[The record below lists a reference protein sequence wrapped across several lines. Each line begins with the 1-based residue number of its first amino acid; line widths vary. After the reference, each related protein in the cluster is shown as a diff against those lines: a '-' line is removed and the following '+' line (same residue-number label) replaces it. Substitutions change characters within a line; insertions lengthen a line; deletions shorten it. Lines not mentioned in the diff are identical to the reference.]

1 MTAPYH
7 EAVDVKEP
15 KDLEL
20 QTTSEDIPEHVL
32 DDIKAHS
39 SQIYWS
45 LFFLEGSVMWAFYSC
60 LSAQDYYASTFP
72 NVQFA
77 FLTTPILTWPLSL
90 GHIIQMWFGL
100 DRALGNKM
108 RVLIGYG
115 LFAACCIFILIQGQL
130 GLEEYTGATL
140 VLLCFGLVGAA
151 HSLTEPAYYNVAAL
165 FPDEKFTNA
174 IQVGNVVTGCINVV
188 AATLIHAA
196 VGNSKQG
203 EENQTVK
210 LSFYIFMS
218 LLLIVCVA
226 AVYVYWRL
234 EKLVCVRY
242 LLDRAAADHIKHGQ
256 VSLPQ
261 LWAKFARVA
270 KVIVLPMIAQFML
283 FFCTLTL
290 FPGFGIASIAGE
302 LFGTSAGPWIIS
314 PGIIAP
320 FNFGDL
326 IGRLLSTKAAIN
338 YFSMKF
344 CFITSFARWV
354 WLPLLLLGATKS
366 SLYVFG
372 DNHWG
377 AYFFQLVLYV
387 ILGVSGGL
395 FSTITMG
402 LAPRLVPQEDRE
414 AAAAL
419 MVMFLF
425 LGLSCGSTFGWVI
438 GHNHWF
444 GL

>member
-7 EAVDVKEP
+7 EAVDVKE
-15 KDLEL
+15 KDLALDAQVGDNE
-20 QTTSEDIPEHVL
+20 IPQHVL
-32 DDIKAHS
+32 DEIKLHS
-39 SQIYWS
+39 STIYWS

-100 DRALGNKM
+100 DRALGNLN
-108 RVLIGYG
+108 RVYIGYG
-115 LFAACCIFILIQGQL
+115 LFAACGIFILIQGQL
-130 GLEEYTGATL
+130 GLEEFTGATL
-140 VLLCFGLVGAA
+140 ILLCFGLVGAA
-151 HSLTEPAYYNVAAL
+151 HSLTEPAYYNVASL

-174 IQVGNVVTGCINVV
+174 IQVGNVVAGCINVT
-188 AATLIHAA
+188 AATLIHLA
-196 VGNSKQG
+196 VSG
-203 EENQTVK
+203 TDVK

-218 LLLIVCVA
+218 LLLVVCVG
-226 AVYVYWRL
+226 AVIVYYRL
-234 EKLVCVRY
+234 EKIPCVRY
-242 LLDRAAADHIKHGQ
+242 LLDRAAADHNKHGK
-256 VSLPQ
+256 VSLPT
-261 LWAKFARVA
+261 LWAKFFRVS
-270 KVIVLPMIAQFML
+270 KVIVMPMVAQFML

-290 FPGFGIASIAGE
+290 FPGFGISSVLKFKTVMSSSG
-302 LFGTSAGPWIIS
+302 GPWVIS

-326 IGRLLSTKAAIN
+326 IGRLLSTKAAIKFFSLRFCF
-338 YFSMKF
+338 YFSF
-344 CFITSFARWV
+344 FRWV
-354 WLPLLLLGATKS
+354 WLPLLLLGTATN
-366 SLYVFG
+366 SLYSFG
-372 DNHWG
+372 DAEWS
-377 AYFFQLVLYV
+377 AYAFQVVLYV
-387 ILGVSGGL
+387 ILGITGGL

-402 LAPRLVPQEDRE
+402 MGPLLVPQEDRE